1 MDTNA
6 FRLRLRLRL
15 RLDLG
20 LHAQR
25 HRLYFFYLGLDPL
38 FITSLDRIRDA
49 LRSDWTANRTLP

>member
-6 FRLRLRLRL
+6 FRLRL